1 MIIESSANIIRA
13 DIARLLVAYKI
24 EPEER
29 IGVTFD
35 LIESLALRMPDRT
48 DVDVFNLAVF
58 VQRELD
64 TFLRARGSYPLT
76 IESLANVAF
85 AMRLGR
91 PEFYRAISRDAVCEG
106 KRLKTKRNY

>member
-24 EPEER
+24 EPQDR

-35 LIESLALRMPDRT
+35 LIECLALRMRERT

-58 VQRELD
+58 VQFELD
-64 TFLRARGSYPLT
+64 EFLSAHGSYPLT
-76 IESLANVAF
+76 IENLAKVAF
-85 AMRLGR
+85 AIRLGKA
-91 PEFYRAISRDAVCEG
+91 EFYRAICRDAVCAG
-106 KRLKTKRNY
+106 KRVHAKRRF